1 MVLAVLVVPEDTE
14 VHVVV
19 ELVEL
24 DREVTEVVQEELEEL
39 DKEVMVEALE
49 AQVDKVAMDLELA
62 VLED

>member
-14 VHVVV
+14 AHVVV

-49 AQVDKVAMDLELA
+49 AQVDKVAMDLELV